1 MQFASLGSGSRGN
14 ATLIEAGRT
23 LVMVDCGFSCR
34 ETERRMARLERS
46 PGQLSAILV
55 THEHGDH
62 VRGVPVL
69 ARKYR
74 LPVWLTRGTQLFM
87 QDDGSLDLHYID
99 THHSH
104 ALGDLE
110 VHPYTVPH
118 DAREPCQ
125 FTFSDGARR
134 FGMLTDTGRITA
146 HIRASLDACDA
157 LLLECNHDTDMLA
170 HGPYSSRLKARV
182 GGPLGHLSNR
192 QAAGLLDGIDTSRL
206 QHIVAAHLSDQ
217 NNLPGLARE
226 ALAAALGCAADWI
239 AVAGQDSGTGWHAI
253 GHPGAG

>member
-14 ATLIEAGRT
+14 ATLIEAGST

-34 ETERRMARLERS
+34 ETERRMARLDRS
-46 PGQLSAILV
+46 PEQLSAVLV

-62 VRGVPVL
+62 IRGVAVL

-74 LPVWLTRGTQLFM
+74 LPVWLTRGTHLAM
-87 QDDGSLDLHYID
+87 QDDNSLELHYID
-99 THHSH
+99 GHHSRG
-104 ALGDLE
+104 LGELE

-125 FTFSDGARR
+125 FAFSDGVRR

-146 HIRASLDACDA
+146 HIRESLHACDA
-157 LLLECNHDTDMLA
+157 LLLECNHDTGMLA

-182 GGPLGHLSNR
+182 GGPLGHLSNS
-192 QAAGLLDGIDTSRL
+192 QAAGLLAEIDTSRL
-206 QHIVAAHLSDQ
+206 QHIVAAHLSEQ
-217 NNLPGLARE
+217 NNQPDLARE
-226 ALAAALGCAADWI
+226 ALAGALDCAVERVG
-239 AVAGQDSGTGWHAI
+239 VAGQESGFDWRVIDWPA
-253 GHPGAG
+253 